1 MVFYFYCITLSKIS
15 FTLNDLFKYRGL
27 TKQEQQVAKRNIFNA
42 VKDISPSYSIKP
54 ATTKFIID
62 FGNNNVITKIGND
75 VYRIYY
81 RPIDNWRITVTN
93 KIYSVISKHDY
104 GILSP
109 ISVKATPKFIYAK
122 IRLVEYYQGADY
134 NKIHTLLKK
143 ALNVTK
149 HGLLFIDFQ
158 PYNLGTINSNPII
171 TDYDMIDKEEI
182 IDIIMDAAKVFKI
195 KLQSIK
201 TNKKCTATEK
211 AAIFKACERNIDKG
225 IGMMYNYL
233 MICLIAY
240 SKGYTDCYRFARLHL
255 NDALWVC
262 KFNIDDGQWNRS
274 RYQFL
279 LKTPFGL
286 L

>member
-1 MVFYFYCITLSKIS
+1 MS

-27 TKQEQQVAKRNIFNA
+27 TKEEQTVAKRNILNA
-42 VKDISPSYSIKP
+42 VKDISPSFSIKP

-62 FGNNNVITKIGND
+62 FGNFNVITKIGGN

-81 RPIDNWRITVTN
+81 RPIDKWYIALAN

-109 ISVKATPKFIYAK
+109 ISVKATPQFAYAK

-134 NKIHTLLKK
+134 NKIHALLKK

-149 HGLLFIDFQ
+149 HGLLFVDFH
-158 PYNLGTINSNPII
+158 PYNIGTINGNPII
-171 TDYDMIDKEEI
+171 IDYDLIEEPAI
-182 IDIIMDAAKVFKI
+182 VYIIMDAAKKFGV
-195 KLQSIK
+195 KLPSIK
-201 TNKKCTATEK
+201 TTKKCTATEK
-211 AAIFKACERNIDKG
+211 AAILKACERNVDKG
-225 IGMMYNYL
+225 VSMYYNYL
-233 MICLIAY
+233 MISLIAY
-240 SKGYTDCYRFARLHL
+240 TKGYIDGHSFSRLHL

-262 KFNIDDGQWNRS
+262 KFNVDDGQWSHS

>member
-1 MVFYFYCITLSKIS
+1 MS

-27 TKQEQQVAKRNIFNA
+27 TKEEQQVAKRNILNS
-42 VKDISPSYSIKP
+42 VKDIAPSYSIKP

-62 FGNNNVITKIGND
+62 VGNFNVITKLGNSI
-75 VYRIYY
+75 YRIYY
-81 RPIDNWRITVTN
+81 RPITDWRIHVTK

-134 NKIHTLLKK
+134 NKIHSLLKK
-143 ALNVTK
+143 ALKVTK
-149 HGLLFIDFQ
+149 HGLLFVDFH
-158 PYNLGTINSNPII
+158 PYNLGTINGNPII
-171 TDYDMIDKEEI
+171 IDYDLMDEEEI
-182 IDIIMDAAKVFKI
+182 IDFIKSAARIFSV
-195 KLQSIK
+195 KLPSIK
-201 TNKKCTATEK
+201 TTKKCTATEK
-211 AAIFKACERNIDKG
+211 SAILKACERNIDKG
-225 IGMMYNYL
+225 IPMYYNYL

-240 SKGYTDCYRFARLHL
+240 SKGYTDAHSFSRLHL

-262 KFNIDDGQWNRS
+262 KFNVDDGQWSRS

-279 LKTPFGL
+279 MKTPFGL

>member
-1 MVFYFYCITLSKIS
+1 MS
-15 FTLNDLFKYRGL
+15 FTINELFKYRGL
-27 TKQEQQVAKRNIFNA
+27 TKQEQQIAKRNILNA
-42 VKDISPSYSIKP
+42 IKDISPSYTIKP

-62 FGNNNVITKIGND
+62 VGNFNVIAKVGNSI
-75 VYRIYY
+75 YRIYY
-81 RPIDNWRITVTN
+81 RPIDKWYIALAN

-122 IRLVEYYQGADY
+122 IRLVEYYQGASYD
-134 NKIHTLLKK
+134 KIHALLKK

-149 HGLLFIDFQ
+149 HGLLFVDFHQ
-158 PYNLGTINSNPII
+158 YNLGTINGKPII
-171 TDYDMIDKEEI
+171 IDYDLIEEQEI
-182 IDIIMDAAKVFKI
+182 IDIIANAANIFGV
-195 KLQSIK
+195 KLQSLK
-201 TNKKCTATEK
+201 TTKKCTATEK
-211 AAIFKACERNIDKG
+211 SAILKACERNIDKG
-225 IGMMYNYL
+225 IPMYYNYL

-240 SKGYTDCYRFARLHL
+240 SKGYLDGYSFSRLHL

-262 KFNIDDGQWNRS
+262 KFNVDDGQWSRS

-279 LKTPFGL
+279 VKTPFGL

>member
-1 MVFYFYCITLSKIS
+1 MS

-27 TKQEQQVAKRNIFNA
+27 TKQEQQIAKRNILNA

-62 FGNNNVITKIGND
+62 FGNFNVITKLGNNI
-75 VYRIYY
+75 YRIYY
-81 RPIDNWRITVTN
+81 RPITNWRIHVTN

-109 ISVKATPKFIYAK
+109 ISVKATPQFIYAK
-122 IRLVEYYQGADY
+122 IRLIEYYQGADY
-134 NKIHTLLKK
+134 NKIHSLLKK

-149 HGLLFIDFQ
+149 HGLLFVDFH
-158 PYNLGTINSNPII
+158 PYNLGTINGKPVII
-171 TDYDMIDKEEI
+171 DYDLMDEEEI
-182 IDIIMDAAKVFKI
+182 IDFIKSAARIFGI
-195 KLQSIK
+195 KLPSIK
-201 TNKKCTATEK
+201 TTKKCTTTEK
-211 AAIFKACERNIDKG
+211 AAILNACERNIDKG
-225 IGMMYNYL
+225 IGMQYNYL

-240 SKGYTDCYRFARLHL
+240 SKGYIDAYRFSRLHL

-262 KFNIDDGQWNRS
+262 KFNVDDGQWSRS

>member
-1 MVFYFYCITLSKIS
+1 MS

-27 TKQEQQVAKRNIFNA
+27 TKEEQRVAKRNILNA
-42 VKDISPSYSIKP
+42 VKDISPSCSIKS
-54 ATTKFIID
+54 ASTKFIID
-62 FGNNNVITKIGND
+62 FGNFNVITKLGNG

-81 RPIDNWRITVTN
+81 HPITNWRIHVTN
-93 KIYSVISKHDY
+93 KIYNVISKHDY

-122 IRLVEYYQGADY
+122 IRLIEYYQGADY
-134 NKIHTLLKK
+134 NKIHALLKK

-149 HGLLFIDFQ
+149 HGLLFVDFH
-158 PYNLGTINSNPII
+158 PYNLGTINSKPVII
-171 TDYDMIDKEEI
+171 DYDLMDEDEI
-182 IDIIMDAAKVFKI
+182 IDTITDAAKVFGV
-195 KLQSIK
+195 KLPSIK
-201 TNKKCTATEK
+201 TTKKCTATEK
-211 AAIFKACERNIDKG
+211 SAILKACERNIDKG
-225 IGMMYNYL
+225 ILMYYNYL

-240 SKGYTDCYRFARLHL
+240 SKGYIDAYHFSRLHL

-262 KFNIDDGQWNRS
+262 KFNVDDGQWSRS

-279 LKTPFGL
+279 VKTPFGL

>member
-1 MVFYFYCITLSKIS
+1 MS

-27 TKQEQQVAKRNIFNA
+27 TKQEQQIAKRNILNA
-42 VKDISPSYSIKP
+42 VKNISPSYSIKP

-62 FGNNNVITKIGND
+62 FGNFNIITKLGNN

-81 RPIDNWRITVTN
+81 RPIDKWYIALAN

-109 ISVKATPKFIYAK
+109 ISVKATPQFAYAK
-122 IRLVEYYQGADY
+122 IHLVEYYQGADY
-134 NKIHTLLKK
+134 NKIHALLKK
-143 ALNVTK
+143 SLNVTK
-149 HGLLFIDFQ
+149 HGLLFVDFH
-158 PYNLGTINSNPII
+158 PYNLGTVNSKPII
-171 TDYDMIDKEEI
+171 IDYDLMEEGAI
-182 IDIIMDAAKVFKI
+182 IYVIEDAAKQFGV
-195 KLQSIK
+195 KLPSIK
-201 TNKKCTATEK
+201 TTKKCTATEK
-211 AAIFKACERNIDKG
+211 AAILKACERNIDKG

-240 SKGYTDCYRFARLHL
+240 SKGYLDAYRFSRLHL

-262 KFNIDDGQWNRS
+262 KFNVDDGQWSRS

-279 LKTPFGL
+279 VKTPFGL

>member
-1 MVFYFYCITLSKIS
+1 MS

-27 TKQEQQVAKRNIFNA
+27 TKEEQTIAKRNILNA
-42 VKDISPSYSIKP
+42 VKDISPSYSIKQ

-62 FGNNNVITKIGND
+62 FGNINVITKLGNSI
-75 VYRIYY
+75 YRIYY
-81 RPIDNWRITVTN
+81 RPITDWRIAVTY

-109 ISVKATPKFIYAK
+109 ISVKATPQFIYAK
-122 IRLVEYYQGADY
+122 IRLIEYYQGADY
-134 NKIHTLLKK
+134 NKIHALLKK

-149 HGLLFIDFQ
+149 HGLLFVDFQ
-158 PYNLGTINSNPII
+158 PYNIGTINGNPII
-171 TDYDMIDKEEI
+171 IDYDLMDEDEI
-182 IDIIMDAAKVFKI
+182 IDTIKDAAKVFGV
-195 KLQSIK
+195 KLPSIK
-201 TNKKCTATEK
+201 TTKKCTATEK
-211 AAIFKACERNIDKG
+211 AAILKACERNVDKSVS
-225 IGMMYNYL
+225 MYYNYL

-240 SKGYTDCYRFARLHL
+240 SKGYLDSYSFSRLHL

-262 KFNIDDGQWNRS
+262 KFNVDDGQWSRS